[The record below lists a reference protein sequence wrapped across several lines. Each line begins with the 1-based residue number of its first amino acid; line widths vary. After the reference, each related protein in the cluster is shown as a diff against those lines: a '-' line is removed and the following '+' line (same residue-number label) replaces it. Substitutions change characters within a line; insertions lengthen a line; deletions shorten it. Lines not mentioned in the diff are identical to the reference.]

1 MARFGVRA
9 GLLLAAMVLAS
20 GGCGQA
26 KREVANLS
34 GKVTFKG
41 QPLPVGFINFMPD
54 VAGGNRGEVKGFEI
68 KDGVYNT
75 AEGTNPG
82 IYPGPNKVMISGF
95 NGKPKMPLWPK
106 GEQIINPFTVELT
119 VAAGTNT
126 KDIEV
131 PLSAGQNVKI
141 VPTADPR

>member
-1 MARFGVRA
+1 MRFGVRA
-9 GLLLAAMVLAS
+9 ALLLAALVVVS

-34 GKVTFKG
+34 GKVMFKG
-41 QPLPVGFINFMPD
+41 QPVPVGFINFTPD
-54 VAGGNRGEVKGFEI
+54 VVGGNRGEVKAFDI

-75 AEGTNPG
+75 AEGPNPG
-82 IYPGPNKVMISGF
+82 IYPGANKVMISGF

-106 GEQIINPFTVELT
+106 GEQIFNPINQDVT

-126 KDIEV
+126 KDFEV
-131 PLSAGQNVKI
+131 PASAGQNVKI